1 MTPLREDSPVAS
13 TVNLV
18 VPIKPLTLAKS
29 RLAGGIDPQG
39 AIRHTDLVL
48 AMAMDTV
55 AAAVAAPGVARVLVV
70 ATDPAEVTALRDL
83 GAEIIADDA
92 AAGLNTA
99 LRHGAGVLRAADPH
113 AVVGALQADLPAL
126 APGDLAAAI
135 ADAGGERAF
144 CADRHGTGTTLLLSA
159 AAGELD
165 PRFGPFSAGAHATSG
180 ATALAARLT
189 TLRAD
194 VDTPGDLRHVRA
206 VGLGRYT
213 SAVLSGR
220 RLAC

>member
-1 MTPLREDSPVAS
+1 MAS

-39 AIRHTDLVL
+39 AIRHADMVL

-70 ATDPAEVTALRDL
+70 ATDPAEVVALREL

-92 AAGLNTA
+92 ATGLNAA
-99 LRHGAGVLRAADPH
+99 LRHGAGVLRAADRH

-126 APGDLAAAI
+126 RTADLSAAV
-135 ADAGGERAF
+135 ADAAGTRAF

-159 AAGELD
+159 AGGELD
-165 PRFGPFSAGAHATSG
+165 PRFGAFSAGAHAASG
-180 ATALAARLT
+180 ATALADELT

-194 VDTPGDLRHVRA
+194 VDTPGDLRNVHA
-206 VGLGRYT
+206 IGLGRHT
-213 SAVLSGR
+213 RAVLSGK